1 MQKKSLLLI
10 CTVLLIP
17 CFLFAQDIAGSKDHP
32 VISRY
37 PGSTIGYY
45 EEQKYTT
52 YSIAVGP
59 QTGYKEIKQ
68 WIKAEGK
75 LTRIYYVVKGK
86 TTVTEVYR
94 NYLTALNKG
103 GFKILAQGVDEPRNV
118 SQKVGGRTFLNTFYE
133 SNPFPTEKNINLLN
147 GSSTSAGSSYI
158 AAHLKKP
165 DGEIYVVIG
174 SGQYKSD
181 EKVVMVDI
189 LEKTMMEDDLIK
201 VNADEMLKGIK
212 ANGKIALYGI
222 FFDFDK
228 ADVKPESKPALDEI
242 AKLLRENPSMNL
254 YVVGHTDMQGALAYN
269 MSLSERR
276 AKAVVD
282 ELVKNYNIAASRLT
296 GAGVGPLAPVSTNK
310 TDAGRKLN
318 RRVELV
324 EK

>member
-1 MQKKSLLLI
+1 MKNLVKALLFI
-10 CTVLLIP
+10 AVVLPNL
-17 CFLFAQDIAGSKDHP
+17 LNAQDVPGSKDHP
-32 VISRY
+32 LITRY

-45 EEQKYTT
+45 EEQKYIT
-52 YSIAVGP
+52 YNVAVGP
-59 QTGYKEIKQ
+59 QTGYKQIKQ
-68 WIKAEGK
+68 WMRPEGK
-75 LTRIYYVVKGK
+75 LTRIYYIVKGK
-86 TTVTEVYR
+86 TTVTEIYR

-103 GFKILAQGVDEPRNV
+103 GFKILAQGIEDARNV

-133 SNPFPTEKNINLLN
+133 SNPFPVEKGIAINN
-147 GSSTSAGSSYI
+147 GSATSGGTGYI
-158 AAHLKKP
+158 AAQLKKSG
-165 DGEIYVVIG
+165 GEVYVTVGI
-174 SGQYKSD
+174 SQYRSD
-181 EKVVMVDI
+181 EKVLLVDI
-189 LEKTMMEDDLIK
+189 LEKTIMEDDLIST
-201 VNADEMLKGIK
+201 NATEMMNGIK

-242 AKLLRENPSMNL
+242 AKLLQANPKMNL

-276 AKAVVD
+276 GKAIV
-282 ELVKNYNIAASRLT
+282 ESLVKNYSIAASRLS

-310 TDAGRKLN
+310 TEAGRKLN